1 MRYTC
6 CGAVDGASA
15 LGSLAASAAAAGFAG
30 ATVNDDGAG
39 CTRGP
44 HVWKAEEVKMLH
56 SFAPFVTVAA
66 IRARV
71 TAESSLA
78 SPSASAQHLANGFD
92 PMRWIHTREVVALDA
107 ELVYTTAGMSI
118 ARVTL
123 VDEDGSQL
131 ADYLVRP
138 KAPVV
143 DYNTR

>member
-1 MRYTC
+1 MLRYTC
-6 CGAVDGASA
+6 CGAAEASSA
-15 LGSLAASAAAAGFAG
+15 FGSLAASATAAGFAG

-44 HVWKAEEVKMLH
+44 HVWKAEDVKELH
-56 SFAPFVTVAA
+56 AFAPFVSIAA

-71 TAESSLA
+71 SA
-78 SPSASAQHLANGFD
+78 ASAATLPTLGDGPSNDHDAQ
-92 PMRWIHTREVVALDA
+92 RWNDTREVVALDA

-123 VDEDGSQL
+123 VDEDGSEL
-131 ADYLVRP
+131 ADYLIRP
-138 KAPVV
+138 KAPIL